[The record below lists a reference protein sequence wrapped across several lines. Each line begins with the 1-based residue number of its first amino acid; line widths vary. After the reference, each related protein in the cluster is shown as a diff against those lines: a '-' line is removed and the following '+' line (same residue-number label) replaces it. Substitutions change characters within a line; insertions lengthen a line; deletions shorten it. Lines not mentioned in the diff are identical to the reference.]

1 MRPPF
6 DSEHLDALMEEAGI
20 DLVIA
25 TSKHN
30 VRYLLGTH
38 SFFSGHFEAIGVDRF
53 LPIVGYR
60 RARSN
65 DAFAVW
71 SEMERSQH
79 EVEPFWVQT
88 PITRCQT
95 SLEATAALVDQ
106 VHELSLG
113 SGTLAVEHSFLP
125 ASALAALQRSLPQ
138 ATLVEAGPILDELR
152 AVKTAGELRL
162 LRQASEA
169 IVESLETAARSV
181 GVGST
186 TREIAE
192 LVRIEETVRGL
203 NFEYL
208 LAATGPSFNRVPSG
222 ARWEEGAVLSL
233 DSGGEKHGYIGDLCR
248 MAVLGE
254 PTPRMEDLL
263 GQVRSIQ
270 AAARQPIRAGAIG
283 VEIYE
288 AAFAEVARCNDREL
302 VGFVAHGMGLVSH
315 EAPRLTD
322 SGPIRYPATHRHLP
336 LRAGMVISIETEVRA
351 PGIGLIKL
359 EDTVVV
365 TEDGHEAYGDAARDW
380 IRVPA

>member
-6 DSEHLDALMEEAGI
+6 DSEHLDALMEEGGI
-20 DLVIA
+20 DLVVA

-38 SFFSGHFEAIGVDRF
+38 SFFSEHFEAIGVDRF
-53 LPIVGYR
+53 LPMVGYR
-60 RARSN
+60 RARSEE
-65 DAFAVW
+65 AFAIW
-71 SEMERSQH
+71 SEMERWQH
-79 EVEPFWVQT
+79 EVEPFWVHA

-95 SLEATAALVDQ
+95 SLEATAVLVDQ

-113 SGTLAVEHSFLP
+113 SGTLAIEHSFLP

-138 ATLVEAGPILDELR
+138 ATLVEAGPVLDELR

-169 IVESLETAARSV
+169 IVESLETVARAV
-181 GVGST
+181 GVGIT

-222 ARWEEGAVLSL
+222 ARWEEGAILSL

-254 PTPRMEDLL
+254 PTSRMEDLL

-288 AAFAEVARCNDREL
+288 SALAEVARCSDREL
-302 VGFVAHGMGLVSH
+302 AGFVAHGMGLVSH

-322 SGPIRYPATHRHLP
+322 SGPIRYPATHRDRP
-336 LRAGMVISIETEVRA
+336 LSAGMVISIETELRA
-351 PGIGLIKL
+351 PGVGLIKL

-380 IRVPA
+380 ICVPV